1 MKRVICSFFFFCVRE
16 REYADSVVVRRE
28 RVKRA
33 CEKGYCVVCREV
45 NTGEKDTDEKKA
57 LSCREK
63 EYT

>member
-1 MKRVICSFFFFCVRE
+1 MLYALFFFFFCVRE